1 MLRLD
6 YSKVMSTYV
15 TAPHF
20 GSPATHSVAQDVLL
34 QQLFEAF
41 YFHENWS
48 KIHLLIYSKTT
59 ILVVLA
65 PTHWLD
71 DGQHERT
78 NT

>member
-41 YFHENWS
+41 YFHEN
-48 KIHLLIYSKTT
+48 
-59 ILVVLA
+59 
-65 PTHWLD
+65 
-71 DGQHERT
+71 
-78 NT
+78 